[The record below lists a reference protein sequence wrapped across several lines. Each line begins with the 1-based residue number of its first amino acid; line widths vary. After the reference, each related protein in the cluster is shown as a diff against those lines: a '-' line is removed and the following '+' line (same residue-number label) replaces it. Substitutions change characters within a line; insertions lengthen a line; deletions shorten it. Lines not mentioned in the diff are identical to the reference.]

1 MPFPMRH
8 QSSRESSWGR
18 QLRVWGTNVKAI
30 RSFHPTAHARYLN
43 RQINWLSSSPY
54 VSPSL
59 HVFSI
64 FPNPISNQDS
74 YTRCCIRRFC
84 RTPSKRVM
92 ESIRDLAN
100 KRSVSD
106 LDPKLKQR
114 VLPPLRSDSRQ
125 GILGMTRGPTEELI
139 FCLEMDN
146 IYFIFLRLLF
156 FLWSLLFFGCWCLL
170 NFSCAPILA
179 PNGEWVQWRRF
190 FWLSHYVKGEARA
203 GRIGFSVNSDC
214 L

>member
-1 MPFPMRH
+1 MYLLPSMCFLFFPTQFPTKILMPGVVYVGFAELHRKGWWKVSAISPI
-8 QSSRESSWGR
+8 
-18 QLRVWGTNVKAI
+18 NV
-30 RSFHPTAHARYLN
+30 PC
-43 RQINWLSSSPY
+43 
-54 VSPSL
+54 
-59 HVFSI
+59 
-64 FPNPISNQDS
+64 PISIQSLSNV
-74 YTRCCIRRFC
+74 YY
-84 RTPSKRVM
+84 
-92 ESIRDLAN
+92 
-100 KRSVSD
+100 
-106 LDPKLKQR
+106 
-114 VLPPLRSDSRQ
+114 PLRSDSRQ

>member
-1 MPFPMRH
+1 
-8 QSSRESSWGR
+8 
-18 QLRVWGTNVKAI
+18 
-30 RSFHPTAHARYLN
+30 
-43 RQINWLSSSPY
+43 
-54 VSPSL
+54 
-59 HVFSI
+59 
-64 FPNPISNQDS
+64 
-74 YTRCCIRRFC
+74 
-84 RTPSKRVM
+84 M

-156 FLWSLLFFGCWCLL
+156 FLWSLLFFGC
-170 NFSCAPILA
+170 
-179 PNGEWVQWRRF
+179 
-190 FWLSHYVKGEARA
+190 
-203 GRIGFSVNSDC
+203 
-214 L
+214 